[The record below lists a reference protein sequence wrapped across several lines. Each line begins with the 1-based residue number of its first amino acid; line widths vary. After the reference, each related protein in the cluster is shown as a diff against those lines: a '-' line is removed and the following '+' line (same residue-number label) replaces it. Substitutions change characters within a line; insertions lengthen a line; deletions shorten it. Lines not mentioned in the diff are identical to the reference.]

1 MVGAGLAP
9 ALGGLR
15 MPWGGVNPVHARP
28 NLESERIMTTRTRL
42 HTSVYNLGPVSR
54 LPLGEGRIFQVGHT
68 AVAIFRTRGGE
79 VFATQASCPHRG
91 GPLADGLVGAG
102 KVICP
107 LHSYKFDLATGEPVG
122 NACEALKTYPVSVS
136 ETGDILLSLNIE
148 PRSCREKR

>member
-1 MVGAGLAP
+1 
-9 ALGGLR
+9 
-15 MPWGGVNPVHARP
+15 
-28 NLESERIMTTRTRL
+28 MTTMTGL

-91 GPLADGLVGAG
+91 GPLADGLVGAE

-136 ETGDILLSLNIE
+136 ETGDILLCLHRPPDAAAGIANSA
-148 PRSCREKR
+148 RVGRGGRT